1 MYYYKID
8 VVQAMADKGYNSY
21 RLKKD
26 NLMSQG
32 TLTKLKNK
40 ENVTIKTLNDVCCM
54 LRCDISDIIEIKPTN
69 EEKIKYY

>member
-40 ENVTIKTLNDVCCM
+40 ENVTIKTLNDVCCI

>member
-8 VVQAMADKGYNSY
+8 VVQAMSDKGYNSY

-40 ENVTIKTLNDVCCM
+40 ENVTIKTLNDVCCI